1 MLVGK
6 ALDTAT
12 PVLTKKQSIG
22 EALERM
28 EHLQVTVM
36 PVIDAQTGK
45 LAGQIERSQI
55 VEANKTMQPVSELI
69 LQEPVKIFKRQHLF
83 NAIQLMLKYELSL
96 LPVINDEWIYQGMIH
111 KQHVLESLTH
121 MLNITEFGSI
131 ITVELKKNDFTLSE
145 IVQIIETEG
154 GKILGITVETP
165 DAEKGTYEISI
176 KMNLKDVSRVASS
189 LRRHGYA
196 VITEAESEPSQID
209 LETRADELIKFL
221 DV

>member
-6 ALDTAT
+6 ALDTTT
-12 PVLTKKQSIG
+12 PVLTKKQPAA
-22 EALERM
+22 EALELM
-28 EHLQVTVM
+28 NNLQVTVM
-36 PVIDAQTGK
+36 PVVDAETGK
-45 LAGQIERSQI
+45 LAGQVERNQFSDQAI
-55 VEANKTMQPVSELI
+55 KTVSEVT
-69 LQEPVKIFKRQHLF
+69 LQEPIKIFKRQHLF
-83 NAIQLMLKYELSL
+83 KAIQLMLKYELSL
-96 LPVINDEWIYQGMIH
+96 LPVVNDEWIYQGIICKEH
-111 KQHVLESLTH
+111 ILESLTH

-131 ITVELKKNDFTLSE
+131 ITVELQQNDFTLSE

-165 DAEKGTYEISI
+165 DAEKSAYEISI

-189 LRRHGYA
+189 LRRHSYN
-196 VITEAESEPSQID
+196 ILTEAESEPAQID